1 MKRTKMGKTESG
13 IQYIASRSTK
23 LIRAQEIYLYNRLV
37 DANSQRPAHEQV
49 PMLADDLR
57 AYCRIATHVTFQNL
71 KTVDG
76 EKFDIPSY
84 QAMDE
89 AHLDA
94 FSFFLSVHDGVM
106 DEVLAITNEL
116 NNYTAPREL
125 LPESD
130 LSDKELADPS
140 S

>member
-37 DANSQRPAHEQV
+37 DANNQRPAHEQV

-76 EKFDIPSY
+76 EKFDMPSY
-84 QAMDE
+84 QATDE

-94 FSFFLSVHDGVM
+94 FEHFLNVDDGTMDSV
-106 DEVLAITNEL
+106 LTLTNQL

-125 LPESD
+125 LPESELTD
-130 LSDKELADPS
+130 EELSDPS